1 MTVLPD
7 PRLAFLERIN
17 IQDTRIEFDGS
28 HVVLLCGGKVPLKEH
43 ADADEPPIA
52 SLRHALKR
60 QSESIEFFI
69 PEEIDDWLHDGVFK
83 DLMSFESELAAICSI
98 VVIVLESAGA
108 IAELG
113 AFSQLK
119 ELSEKLIAIK
129 SRDFDAVHNNKSF
142 INLGLLRF
150 LDEAKGSSVRSYPWD
165 VLRPAD
171 VDRVVVTDVLT
182 DIAEELGQ
190 LPKSAILNPQL
201 SAHIAVIIYQLV
213 FTFSALGEKEIQ
225 DYLLVFGVSAN
236 RTDIRRKL
244 FLLERFQILK
254 REKYSDAEFYV
265 LGRYGFHKLR
275 LASKDGK
282 KIDAFRTN
290 AECLEFYKLDT
301 RQRNRHRAIARP
313 AR

>member
-1 MTVLPD
+1 MTALPD

-17 IQDTRIEFDGS
+17 IQETRIEFDGS
-28 HVVLLCGGKVPLKEH
+28 HVVLLCGGRVPVKEH
-43 ADADEPPIA
+43 AEADEPPIA
-52 SLRHALKR
+52 SLRHALTH
-60 QSESIEFFI
+60 QTQSIEFFL
-69 PEEIDDWLHDGVFK
+69 PEEIDDWLHDGLFK
-83 DLMSFESELAAICSI
+83 DLMSFELELAAICSV

-129 SRDFDAVHNNKSF
+129 SRDFDATNTNKSF

-165 VLRPAD
+165 VRRPEN
-171 VDRVVVTDVLT
+171 VDAEVVADVLT
-182 DIAEELGQ
+182 DIAEDVDQ
-190 LPKSAILNPQL
+190 LPKSALLNPQL
-201 SAHIAVIIYQLV
+201 AAHIAVIIYQLI
-213 FTFSALGEKEIQ
+213 FTFAALGEKEIQ
-225 DYLLVFGVSAN
+225 EYLLIFGVATTRN
-236 RTDIRRKL
+236 DIRRKL

-254 REKYSDAEFYV
+254 REKYSDAEFFV

-290 AECLEFYKLDT
+290 AECLEYYKLDSK
-301 RQRNRHRAIARP
+301 QRNRHRAIARP

>member
-28 HVVLLCGGKVPLKEH
+28 HVVLLCGGKVPVKEH
-43 ADADEPPIA
+43 AEADDPPIA
-52 SLRHALKR
+52 SLRHALTR
-60 QSESIEFFI
+60 ESQSIEFFI
-69 PEEIDDWLHDGVFK
+69 PEEIDDWLHDGLFK
-83 DLMSFESELAAICSI
+83 DLMSFELELAAICSI

-129 SRDFDAVHNNKSF
+129 SRDFDAAKNNKSF

-165 VLRPAD
+165 LSRPSD
-171 VDRVVVTDVLT
+171 VDEVLVKDVLT
-182 DIAEELGQ
+182 DISEEIGQ
-190 LPKSAILNPQL
+190 LPKSATLNPQL

-213 FTFSALGEKEIQ
+213 FTFAALGEKEIQ
-225 DYLLVFGVSAN
+225 DYLLIFGVSTT

-282 KIDAFRTN
+282 KIDAFRAN

-301 RQRNRHRAIARP
+301 KQRNRHRAIARP

>member
-28 HVVLLCGGKVPLKEH
+28 HVVLLCGGKVPVKEH
-43 ADADEPPIA
+43 AEADDPPIA
-52 SLRHALKR
+52 SLRHALTR
-60 QSESIEFFI
+60 ESQSIEFFI
-69 PEEIDDWLHDGVFK
+69 PEEIDDWLHDGLFK
-83 DLMSFESELAAICSI
+83 DLMSFELELAAICSI

-129 SRDFDAVHNNKSF
+129 SRDFDAAKNNKSF

-150 LDEAKGSSVRSYPWD
+150 LDEAKCCWVIIFLCYLSRPSFVVFFLLNF
-165 VLRPAD
+165 VLNY
-171 VDRVVVTDVLT
+171 
-182 DIAEELGQ
+182 ISEEIGQ
-190 LPKSAILNPQL
+190 LPKSATLNPQL

-213 FTFSALGEKEIQ
+213 FTFAALGEKEIQ
-225 DYLLVFGVSAN
+225 DYLLIFGVSTT

-282 KIDAFRTN
+282 KIDAFRAN

-301 RQRNRHRAIARP
+301 KQRNRHRAIARP